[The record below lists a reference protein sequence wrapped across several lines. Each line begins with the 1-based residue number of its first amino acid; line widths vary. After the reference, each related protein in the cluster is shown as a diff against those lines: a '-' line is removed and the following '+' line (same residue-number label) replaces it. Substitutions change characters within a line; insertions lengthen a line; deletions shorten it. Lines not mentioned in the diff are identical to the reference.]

1 MRKRNM
7 GWDTVSF
14 SLKNTYQNNTVY
26 NTWLNR
32 VKNGN
37 TKDFKEFLLSND
49 ENLQL
54 FAKHFDK
61 YQDGDMF
68 VKESV
73 VELADGRLLCFDAD
87 QAQAYI
93 IDLENIN
100 KNSDRISMSV
110 FTANDTSLSY
120 DKQIENIIK
129 QIKTKVGEDKFKT
142 KDGTKLDVDYITT
155 NLLKSTSLSLY
166 QEAKGISTDVDTGQT
181 TTSLDTKN
189 LKKIYF
195 TNMNQISKDQEE
207 KEYYQEI
214 FEALGLTV
222 NSDEKINDNKGI
234 IQSLNKTIN
243 EISKNLNPTTLTLA
257 NQNRLNLMNIVR
269 KLSLSELTL
278 IEKLNPGLLSAIGEF
293 VGSYKGIMYA
303 DKYGNAISTSQ
314 AMNWNDLM
322 KEKEQM
328 QKDPLAYLR
337 YEDRTK
343 ATKTLNFNGNE
354 VVING
359 KEYNVQKFT
368 VTIEGT
374 EYFVNRGSNNNNN
387 VTINVLDYQIKTNSI
402 LSDITISGDTA
413 TSNAANQ
420 LANKTVGKAK
430 SAVELSSYFYNN
442 QSQGVSDS
450 TVKKEIEKFKV
461 FFDGQNLSNVCTQP
475 DAALTYLANIRSPEL
490 AFKLLSNS
498 EVQKAIKSLGKVK
511 GSLSGGKNQTN
522 EMYTSVTQEGKV
534 VQEKVALNVANVAT
548 HLELLTQMYQA
559 SLYDENGYYIAGDQ
573 ERIADQDVLNSIN
586 SLLQGLTDGE
596 NVQNTAGG
604 TGRAAAT
611 AGVTVGVGVAAPGV
625 GAAVGAIWC
634 TAAGNYVVNWG
645 TGVAATTVKAGAG
658 AAATNTAM
666 IAAPIVGT
674 VAGGAIGY
682 GVANEIVKNDTAGD
696 FVDQNGNF
704 RAQKAASFKHTA
716 MLGGGLAG
724 GLLGLAG
731 TAALLGGPVGWLI
744 GGAVLAAAATA
755 GICTLIKKFA

>member
-61 YQDGDMF
+61 YQEGDMF

-278 IEKLNPGLLSAIGEF
+278 IEKLNPGLLSTIGEF

-303 DKYGNAISTSQ
+303 DKYGNATSTSQ

-337 YEDRTK
+337 YEDRTN
-343 ATKTLNFNGNE
+343 ATKTLKVNNNK
-354 VVING
+354 VVAING
-359 KEYNVQKFT
+359 KEYIVDENNK
-368 VTIEGT
+368 VTIEGK
-374 EYFVNRGSNNNNN
+374 EYSVNESNN
-387 VTINVLDYQIKTNSI
+387 VIINVLDYQIKTNSI
-402 LSDITISGDTA
+402 LSDITISGNDTA

-461 FFDGQNLSNVCTQP
+461 FFKDQNCTKP
-475 DAALTYLANIRSPEL
+475 DEALTYLANIRSPEL

-498 EVQKAIKSLGKVK
+498 EVQKAIKSLGEVK
-511 GSLSGGKNQTN
+511 GSLSGGKKQTN
-522 EMYTSVTQEGKV
+522 EMYTSVTQDGKV

-625 GAAVGAIWC
+625 GATVGAICCATGGTVTHWGATSLAAS
-634 TAAGNYVVNWG
+634 TAK
-645 TGVAATTVKAGAG
+645 TGAVAASA
-658 AAATNTAM
+658 NTAM

-731 TAALLGGPVGWLI
+731 TAALLSNPVGWFI
-744 GGAVLAAAATA
+744 GGAVLVAAATA

>member
-303 DKYGNAISTSQ
+303 DKYGNATSTSQ
-314 AMNWNDLM
+314 AMNWNGLM

-343 ATKTLNFNGNE
+343 ATKTLNFNDNK

-359 KEYNVQKFT
+359 KEYNVENSK
-368 VTIEGT
+368 VTIEGK
-374 EYFVNRGSNNNNN
+374 EYN
-387 VTINVLDYQIKTNSI
+387 VKDSKVIINVLDYQIKTNSI
-402 LSDITISGDTA
+402 LSDITISDDTA

-461 FFDGQNLSNVCTQP
+461 FFKDQNLSNVCTQP

-611 AGVTVGVGVAAPGV
+611 AGVTVGVGLAATGV
-625 GAAVGAIWC
+625 GATVGAIIN
-634 TAAGNYVVNWG
+634 TAILGYG
-645 TGVAATTVKAGAG
+645 TGAGTIGAITAGA
-658 AAATNTAM
+658 NTAM
-666 IAAPIVGT
+666 IAAPIVGA

>member
-120 DKQIENIIK
+120 DKQIENVIK

-303 DKYGNAISTSQ
+303 DKYGNATSTSQ

-337 YEDRTK
+337 YEDRTN
-343 ATKTLNFNGNE
+343 ATKTLKVDNNK
-354 VVING
+354 VVAING
-359 KEYNVQKFT
+359 KEYIVDENNK
-368 VTIEGT
+368 VTIEGK
-374 EYFVNRGSNNNNN
+374 EYSVNESNN
-387 VTINVLDYQIKTNSI
+387 VIINVLDYQIKTNSI
-402 LSDITISGDTA
+402 LSDITISGNDTA

-461 FFDGQNLSNVCTQP
+461 FFKDQNLSNVCTQP

-611 AGVTVGVGVAAPGV
+611 AGVTVGVGLAATGV
-625 GAAVGAIWC
+625 GALVGMGTLTGTTLLKGATLTASGAASVGAS
-634 TAAGNYVVNWG
+634 GF
-645 TGVAATTVKAGAG
+645 VA
-658 AAATNTAM
+658 
-666 IAAPIVGT
+666 IAAPVAGV

-731 TAALLGGPVGWLI
+731 TAALLSNPVGWFI
-744 GGAVLAAAATA
+744 GGAVLVAAATA

>member
-243 EISKNLNPTTLTLA
+243 EISKNLNPTTLTLV

-303 DKYGNAISTSQ
+303 DKYGNATSTSQ

-337 YEDRTK
+337 YEDRTN
-343 ATKTLNFNGNE
+343 ATKTLKVANE
-354 VVING
+354 NVVING
-359 KEYNVQKFT
+359 KEYNVENNK
-368 VTIEGT
+368 VTIEGK
-374 EYFVNRGSNNNNN
+374 EYNVDESNN
-387 VTINVLDYQIKTNSI
+387 VIINVLDYQIKTNSI
-402 LSDITISGDTA
+402 LSDITISDDTA

-430 SAVELSSYFYNN
+430 SAVELSSYFSNN

-498 EVQKAIKSLGKVK
+498 EVQKAIKSLGEVK
-511 GSLSGGKNQTN
+511 GSLSGGKKQTN
-522 EMYTSVTQEGKV
+522 EMYTSVTQDGKV

-604 TGRAAAT
+604 TGRAVAT
-611 AGVTVGVGVAAPGV
+611 AGITVGVGLATTGV
-625 GAAVGAIWC
+625 GATVGAIINTAILGYGTGAGTIGAI
-634 TAAGNYVVNWG
+634 TAA
-645 TGVAATTVKAGAG
+645 A
-658 AAATNTAM
+658 NTAM
-666 IAAPIVGT
+666 IAAPIVGA

-731 TAALLGGPVGWLI
+731 TAALLTGPVGWLI
-744 GGAVLAAAATA
+744 GGAVLVAAATA

>member
-303 DKYGNAISTSQ
+303 DKYGNATSTSQ

-359 KEYNVQKFT
+359 KEYNVENNK
-368 VTIEGT
+368 VTIEGK
-374 EYFVNRGSNNNNN
+374 EYVVESNN

-611 AGVTVGVGVAAPGV
+611 AGVTVGVGLAATGV
-625 GAAVGAIWC
+625 GATVGAIIN
-634 TAAGNYVVNWG
+634 TAILGYG
-645 TGVAATTVKAGAG
+645 TGAGTIGAITAGA
-658 AAATNTAM
+658 NTAM
-666 IAAPIVGT
+666 IAAPIVGA

>member
-1 MRKRNM
+1 M

-61 YQDGDMF
+61 YQEGDMF

-214 FEALGLTV
+214 LEALGLTV

-303 DKYGNAISTSQ
+303 DKYGNATSTSQ

-337 YEDRTK
+337 YEDRTN
-343 ATKTLNFNGNE
+343 ATKTLKVANE
-354 VVING
+354 NVVING
-359 KEYNVQKFT
+359 KEYNVENNK
-368 VTIEGT
+368 VTIEGK
-374 EYFVNRGSNNNNN
+374 EYVVENNN

-461 FFDGQNLSNVCTQP
+461 FFDGQNLSNACTQP

-498 EVQKAIKSLGKVK
+498 EVQKAIKSLGEVK
-511 GSLSGGKNQTN
+511 GSLSGGKKQTN
-522 EMYTSVTQEGKV
+522 EMYTSVTQDGKV

-604 TGRAAAT
+604 TGRAVAT
-611 AGVTVGVGVAAPGV
+611 AGITVGVGLATTGV
-625 GAAVGAIWC
+625 GATVGAIINTAILGYGTGAGTIGAI
-634 TAAGNYVVNWG
+634 TAA
-645 TGVAATTVKAGAG
+645 A
-658 AAATNTAM
+658 NTAM
-666 IAAPIVGT
+666 IAAPIVGA

-731 TAALLGGPVGWLI
+731 TVAFFSGPVGWLI
-744 GGAVLAAAATA
+744 GGAVLVAAATA

>member
-214 FEALGLTV
+214 LEALGLTV

-303 DKYGNAISTSQ
+303 DKYGNATSTSQ

-343 ATKTLNFNGNE
+343 ATKTLKVANE
-354 VVING
+354 NVVING
-359 KEYNVQKFT
+359 KEYNVENNK
-368 VTIEGT
+368 VTIEGK
-374 EYFVNRGSNNNNN
+374 EYNVKDSN

-402 LSDITISGDTA
+402 LSDITISDDTA

-461 FFDGQNLSNVCTQP
+461 FFDGQNLSNACTQP

-498 EVQKAIKSLGKVK
+498 EVQKAIKSLGEVK
-511 GSLSGGKNQTN
+511 GSLSGGKKQTN
-522 EMYTSVTQEGKV
+522 EMYTSVTQDGKV

-604 TGRAAAT
+604 TGRAVAT
-611 AGVTVGVGVAAPGV
+611 AGITVGVGLATTGV
-625 GAAVGAIWC
+625 GATVGAIINTAILGYGTGAGTIGAI
-634 TAAGNYVVNWG
+634 TAA
-645 TGVAATTVKAGAG
+645 A
-658 AAATNTAM
+658 NTAM
-666 IAAPIVGT
+666 IAAPIVGA

-731 TAALLGGPVGWLI
+731 TAALLSNPVGWFI
-744 GGAVLAAAATA
+744 GGAVLVAAATA

>member
-303 DKYGNAISTSQ
+303 DKYGNATSTSQ
-314 AMNWNDLM
+314 AMNWNGLM

-343 ATKTLNFNGNE
+343 ATKTLNFNGNK

-359 KEYNVQKFT
+359 KEYNVENSK
-368 VTIEGT
+368 VTIEGK
-374 EYFVNRGSNNNNN
+374 EYN
-387 VTINVLDYQIKTNSI
+387 VKDSKVIINVLDYQIKTNSI
-402 LSDITISGDTA
+402 LSDITISDDTA

-611 AGVTVGVGVAAPGV
+611 AGVTVGVGLAATGV
-625 GAAVGAIWC
+625 GALVGMGTLTGTTLLKGATLTASGAASVGAS
-634 TAAGNYVVNWG
+634 GF
-645 TGVAATTVKAGAG
+645 VA
-658 AAATNTAM
+658 
-666 IAAPIVGT
+666 IAAPVAGV